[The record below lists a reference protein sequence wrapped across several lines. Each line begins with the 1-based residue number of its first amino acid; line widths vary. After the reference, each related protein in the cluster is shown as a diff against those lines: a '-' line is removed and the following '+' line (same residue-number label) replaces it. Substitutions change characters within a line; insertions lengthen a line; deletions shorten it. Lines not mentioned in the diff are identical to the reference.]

1 MIVEICLSFFGRG
14 AVMRR
19 ARNEVK
25 ALLKA
30 GKDVTVITDLLHKRY
45 LNFFKDLENKP
56 KIIPI
61 KLVYLYG
68 PTRKVI
74 GELSFAIKCYQALKA
89 IIEKEKIDL
98 IICHAVS
105 NCFAAGYFTKRRKI
119 PTAFVIQ
126 ELINERIKTST
137 NPYNW
142 YVTKWYQLAIQFAIS
157 KIEFF
162 IADSSYMKKF
172 VIKEGALYRK
182 TYILHNPVDLSIF
195 SPKQGVQK
203 EFDILF
209 IGRLSIEKGVE
220 VLIKASKFI
229 SKNRK
234 ILIIGDGPLF
244 KKLEIMACNTSKNI
258 KFQGW
263 VDHEELPKFIRK
275 SKILVVPSLSEPQ
288 GVVVLEAI
296 ACGVPVIGTYVGGIP
311 DMIVHNKNGFL
322 IKPNDSRV
330 LGETIDNL
338 LKDEK
343 KLHSFSQETLKTAQ
357 KFSLT
362 KFNKDII
369 NLYEKLINSFTLN
382 YL

>member
-14 AVMRR
+14 AVMQR

-30 GKDVTVITDLLHKRY
+30 GKDVTVITDLIHRRY
-45 LNFFKDLENKP
+45 LNFFKDLEKKP
-56 KIIPI
+56 KFIPI
-61 KLVYLYG
+61 KLIYLFG

-74 GELSFAIKCYQALKA
+74 GELSFAIRLYQALKS
-89 IIEKEKIDL
+89 ISYKENIEL
-98 IICHAVS
+98 IVCHGS
-105 NCFAAGYFTKRRKI
+105 SYCFAVGCFAKRRKI

-142 YVTKWYQLAIQFAIS
+142 YVTKWYQLANRYAIS

-172 VIKEGALYRK
+172 IIKEGAFYRK

-195 SPKQGVQK
+195 SPKHGIQK

-234 ILIIGDGPLF
+234 ILIIGDGSLY

-288 GVVVLEAI
+288 GVVVLEAF

-311 DMIVHNKNGFL
+311 DMIVHNKNGCL

-330 LGETIDNL
+330 LGETIDNV

-343 KLHSFSQETLKTAQ
+343 KLHSFSQESLKTVQ

-362 KFNKDII
+362 KFNIKIVK
-369 NLYEKLINSFTLN
+369 LYEKLING
-382 YL
+382 